1 MITCQ
6 LRGAQID
13 GVVNR
18 FMKSLFSPE
27 AREQFRGQFR
37 EDYQFAM
44 IVLFGALAAVVI
56 TGFVVFRF
64 IVGHYFGATVNLT
77 IVVSVLLVMAYAI
90 RSGRT
95 RRAGRIFAVVI
106 VIACIASTA
115 MFGRTGILWG
125 YLVLWINFLLTG
137 RRFALVSNLILMTV
151 LIIET
156 SLFQSILEGV
166 TYIVTALLVTTFGYI
181 FVERLARYQNQLQ
194 MLALQDP
201 LTFAGNRRMMR
212 RDLTAAVSATRRS
225 GKRFT
230 LILLDLD
237 NFKRI
242 NDQFG
247 HEVGDRALREFA
259 DLVREHIR
267 AEDGFYRFGGEEFVL
282 LLPDHG
288 PECALEVAES
298 LHGRISGQL
307 AYFGEAVRF
316 SAGVAVLRSD
326 EDWPAWITRA
336 DRAMYEAKQAGR
348 NRIEAADQGLRP
360 GLNTITPKTER
371 LRDAD
376 V

>member
-1 MITCQ
+1 
-6 LRGAQID
+6 
-13 GVVNR
+13 
-18 FMKSLFSPE
+18 MKSPSSPE
-27 AREQFRGQFR
+27 AMERFRARFR
-37 EDYQFAM
+37 DDYQFAM
-44 IVLFGALAAVVI
+44 IVLFGALAAAVI

-64 IVGHYFGATVNLT
+64 AIGHYFGATVNLM
-77 IVVSVLLVMAYAI
+77 IVVSVLLVLAYAI

-95 RRAGRIFAVVI
+95 KRAGRFFAVVT

-125 YLVLWINFLLTG
+125 YVVLWINFLLTG
-137 RRFALVSNLILMTV
+137 RRFALVANLVLMTV

-156 SLFQSILEGV
+156 SLFKSALEGV
-166 TYIVTALLVTTFGYI
+166 TYIVTALLVTTFAFI
-181 FVERLARYQNQLQ
+181 FAERLARYQGQLQ

-212 RDLTAAVSATRRS
+212 TDLTAALSASRRS

-237 NFKRI
+237 HFKRF

-247 HEVGDRALREFA
+247 HEVGDRALREFS
-259 DLVREHIR
+259 DLVRQHIR

-288 PECALEVAES
+288 HESALEVAES
-298 LHGRISGQL
+298 LHRRISGQL
-307 AYFGEAVRF
+307 SYFGEAVRF
-316 SAGVAVLRSD
+316 SAGVAVLRDD

-336 DRAMYEAKQAGR
+336 DRAMYQAKHAGR
-348 NRIEAADQGLRP
+348 DRIVVASERLRP
-360 GLNTITPKTER
+360 GSDAITPKTER
-371 LRDAD
+371 LRDTEG
-376 V
+376 

>member
-1 MITCQ
+1 MVK
-6 LRGAQID
+6 
-13 GVVNR
+13 GVMRPLLYREDRER
-18 FMKSLFSPE
+18 F
-27 AREQFRGQFR
+27 RRQFRD
-37 EDYQFAM
+37 DYQFAM
-44 IVLFGALAAVVI
+44 IVLFGALAAAVI
-56 TGFVVFRF
+56 AGFTAFRF
-64 IVGHYFGATVNLT
+64 MIGHYFGATVNLM
-77 IVVSVLLVMAYAI
+77 IVASVLLVLAYAI

-95 RRAGRIFAVVI
+95 QRAGRFFAVVV

-125 YLVLWINFLLTG
+125 YVVLWINFLLTG

-166 TYIVTALLVTTFGYI
+166 TYIVTALLVTTFAYI
-181 FVERLARYQNQLQ
+181 FAARLAHYQGQLQ

-212 RDLTAAVSATRRS
+212 RDLTAAVSASRRS

-230 LILLDLD
+230 LVLLDLD
-237 NFKRI
+237 DFKRI

-288 PECALEVAES
+288 PENALAVAES
-298 LHGRISGQL
+298 LHSRISGQL
-307 AYFGEAVRF
+307 SYFGEAVRF
-316 SAGVAVLRSD
+316 SAGVAVLRGD

-336 DRAMYEAKQAGR
+336 DRAMYQAKHAGR
-348 NRIEAADQGLRP
+348 NRVVAANERLHP
-360 GLNTITPKTER
+360 GADAISPKTER
-371 LRDAD
+371 LHDAD
-376 V
+376 A

>member
-1 MITCQ
+1 MKLQ
-6 LRGAQID
+6 LHPETRE
-13 GVVNR
+13 R
-18 FMKSLFSPE
+18 FRRK
-27 AREQFRGQFR
+27 FRD
-37 EDYQFAM
+37 DYQFAM
-44 IVLFGALAAVVI
+44 IVLFGSLAAAVI
-56 TGFVVFRF
+56 TGFVVFRYS
-64 IVGHYFGATVNLT
+64 IGHYFGGTVNLM
-77 IVVSVLLVMAYAI
+77 IVASVLLVLVYAI

-95 RRAGRIFAVVI
+95 QRAGRFFAVVV

-125 YLVLWINFLLTG
+125 YVVLWINFLLTG
-137 RRFALVSNLILMTV
+137 RRFALVANLILMTV

-156 SLFQSILEGV
+156 SLFQSLLEGA
-166 TYIVTALLVTTFGYI
+166 TYIVTALMVTTFGYI
-181 FVERLARYQNQLQ
+181 FAERLARYQDQLQ

-212 RDLTAAVSATRRS
+212 RDLTAAVSASRRG
-225 GKRFT
+225 GKQFT

-237 NFKRI
+237 HFKRI
-242 NDQFG
+242 NDEFG

-288 PECALEVAES
+288 AESALGVAES
-298 LHGRISGQL
+298 LHGRISGKL
-307 AYFGEAVRF
+307 SYFGEVVRF
-316 SAGVAVLRSD
+316 SAGVAVLRDD

-336 DRAMYEAKQAGR
+336 DRAMYQAKHAGR
-348 NRIEAADQGLRP
+348 NKIVAASERLRP
-360 GLNTITPKTER
+360 GADALTPKTER

>member
-1 MITCQ
+1 
-6 LRGAQID
+6 
-13 GVVNR
+13 
-18 FMKSLFSPE
+18 MKSRPHSESWERF
-27 AREQFRGQFR
+27 RRQFRD
-37 EDYQFAM
+37 DYQFAM
-44 IVLFGALAAVVI
+44 IVLFGALAAAVI

-64 IVGHYFGATVNLT
+64 MIGHYFGATVNLM
-77 IVVSVLLVMAYAI
+77 IVVSVLLVLVYAI

-95 RRAGRIFAVVI
+95 QRAGRFFAVVV

-125 YLVLWINFLLTG
+125 YVVLWINFLLTG

-151 LIIET
+151 LIVET

-166 TYIVTALLVTTFGYI
+166 TYIVTALLVTTFAYI
-181 FVERLARYQNQLQ
+181 FAERLARYQDQLQ

-212 RDLTAAVSATRRS
+212 RDLTAAVSANRRS
-225 GKRFT
+225 GKHFT

-237 NFKRI
+237 HFKRI

-247 HEVGDRALREFA
+247 HEVGDRALRELA
-259 DLVREHIR
+259 DLVRQHIR
-267 AEDGFYRFGGEEFVL
+267 TEDGFYRFGGEEFVL

-288 PECALEVAES
+288 PASAGEVAES
-298 LHGRISGQL
+298 LHRRISGQL
-307 AYFGEAVRF
+307 SYFGEAIRF
-316 SAGVAVLRSD
+316 SAGVAVLGGD

-336 DRAMYEAKQAGR
+336 DQAMYQAKHAGR
-348 NRIEAADQGLRP
+348 DRIVVASDRHRP
-360 GLNTITPKTER
+360 GADAITPKTER

-376 V
+376 A

>member
-1 MITCQ
+1 MTSQ
-6 LRGAQID
+6 PYSESWER
-13 GVVNR
+13 VR
-18 FMKSLFSPE
+18 
-27 AREQFRGQFR
+27 RQFRD
-37 EDYQFAM
+37 DYQFAM
-44 IVLFGALAAVVI
+44 IVLFGALAAAVI

-64 IVGHYFGATVNLT
+64 IIGHYFGATVNLM
-77 IVVSVLLVMAYAI
+77 IVASVLLVLVYAV
-90 RSGRT
+90 RTGRT
-95 RRAGRIFAVVI
+95 QRAGRFFAVV
-106 VIACIASTA
+106 VVVACIASTA

-125 YLVLWINFLLTG
+125 YVVLWINFLLTG

-166 TYIVTALLVTTFGYI
+166 TYIVTALLVTTFAYI
-181 FVERLARYQNQLQ
+181 FAERLARYQGQLQ

-212 RDLTAAVSATRRS
+212 RDLTAAISASRRS
-225 GKRFT
+225 GQRFT

-237 NFKRI
+237 RFKRI

-288 PECALEVAES
+288 PASALEVAES
-298 LHGRISGQL
+298 LHRRISGKL
-307 AYFGEAVRF
+307 SYFGEPIRF
-316 SAGVAVLRSD
+316 SAGVAVLRAD

-336 DRAMYEAKQAGR
+336 DRAMYQAKHAGR
-348 NRIEAADQGLRP
+348 NRIELAREGLPSGADV
-360 GLNTITPKTER
+360 ITPKTER

-376 V
+376 A

>member
-1 MITCQ
+1 
-6 LRGAQID
+6 
-13 GVVNR
+13 
-18 FMKSLFSPE
+18 MKSQLDPE
-27 AREQFRGQFR
+27 SRGRFRRQFRD
-37 EDYQFAM
+37 DYQFAM
-44 IVLFGALAAVVI
+44 IVLFGALAAAVI
-56 TGFVVFRF
+56 TGFVIFRF
-64 IVGHYFGATVNLT
+64 VVGHYFGASVNLM
-77 IVVSVLLVMAYAI
+77 IVISVLLVLVYSI

-95 RRAGRIFAVVI
+95 QRAGHFFVLVI

-125 YLVLWINFLLTG
+125 YLVLWVNFLLTG

-156 SLFQSILEGV
+156 SLFQSVLEGV

-181 FVERLARYQNQLQ
+181 FAARLASYQDQLQ

-212 RDLTAAVSATRRS
+212 RDMTAAVSAKRRS
-225 GKRFT
+225 GRQFT

-237 NFKRI
+237 HFKRI

-259 DLVREHIR
+259 DLVRAHIR

-288 PECALEVAES
+288 ADSALEVAES
-298 LHGRISGQL
+298 LHKRISGQL
-307 AYFGEAVRF
+307 SYFGEFVRF
-316 SAGVAVLRSD
+316 SAGVAVLHSD

-336 DRAMYEAKQAGR
+336 DRAMYQAKHAGR
-348 NRIEAADQGLRP
+348 DRIVLASERHRP
-360 GLNTITPKTER
+360 GPGAITPKMER